1 MVDISNK
8 VIGTSLGQCIRDI
21 LVGHVKLTDVI
32 MIYCGTNIQSQRD
45 LNKVIESYSRDVW
58 AFHNEEV
65 IRQVID
71 YFLFRGL
78 IQQERV
84 GNNLCYGSYP
94 TYTKLWYKLSDFD
107 LKTQKAF
114 TIVLGACLDNSDKG
128 DISNAD
134 KQRNS
139 SVKEELND
147 LILANGKIY
156 EVKRRRCLND

>member
-1 MVDISNK
+1 VIDISNK

-21 LVGHVKLTDVI
+21 LVGHVKFTDVI

-45 LNKVIESYSRDVW
+45 LNKVIDRYSRDVW

-84 GNNLCYGSYP
+84 GNNIYYGSYP
-94 TYTKLWYKLSDFD
+94 NHTKLWYKLSDFD
-107 LKTQKAF
+107 VKIQKAF
-114 TIVLGACLDNSDKG
+114 TVVFSANLDNSDKG
-128 DISNAD
+128 DIPDAD
-134 KQRNS
+134 KRRNS
-139 SVKEELND
+139 SVKEELDD
-147 LILANGKIY
+147 LILANAKIY
-156 EVKRRRCLND
+156 DAKRRRCLND